1 MTNEISLEALEGKT
15 IGEIITLS
23 KQAEN
28 LPEGFKFTYQ
38 KPKVQ
43 TAEELLEEL
52 NMEEKQ

>member
-1 MTNEISLEALEGKT
+1 MTNNISLEALEGKT

-43 TAEELLEEL
+43 TAEELLEEIE
-52 NMEEKQ
+52 NE